1 MSSSKKNSSIDR
13 DHWASIKVTLTKAE
27 KMMKTCI
34 KADQPFWLWGSP
46 GIGKSEICRQLAR
59 EGDFD
64 YMLELT
70 PATFD
75 LVDGR
80 IPVPKENVKVTRT
93 CLRTGKKKEETIKG
107 LVSDFA
113 ISTMF
118 PRDGKTFLL
127 CDDLATAAP
136 ILQPQFFALLKD
148 KRIGTF
154 VLPEG
159 SYVCAASNR
168 PQDKAGATMPITP
181 IRGRVT
187 HIYAVPCMKK
197 FEEIATKHKFN
208 PGLVAWVAGG
218 IKTTNSLNTGH
229 DGSKVSDALSYFDV
243 NDVTTGCSPRN
254 IERLSDIL
262 NSPDF
267 SMDCLE
273 EFACG
278 TIGVVCGTQFSYY
291 YRSDYLKNVRVQDIL
306 DDPMNCE
313 LPDSSRP
320 DLLYAL
326 LLQLLGAIKTDNANE
341 SKKNARA
348 ATEFVMHRI
357 NNKAKSSI
365 FIHNAM
371 HSNPKY
377 FSMLTKDQQ
386 KYLINNFAAIF
397 ASAVS

>member
-1 MSSSKKNSSIDR
+1 MSSKTKSAVER
-13 DHWASIKVTLTKAE
+13 DHWSSIKVTLTKAE
-27 KMMKTCI
+27 KMMRTCI
-34 KADQPFWLWGSP
+34 SAGQPFWLWGSP

-59 EGDFD
+59 EGEFD

-80 IPVPKENVKVTRT
+80 IPVPKENVTVKRT
-93 CLRTGKKKEETIKG
+93 NLKTGKETEETIEG

-154 VLPEG
+154 ELPEG

-187 HIYAVPCMKK
+187 HIYAVPCIKK
-197 FEEIATKHKFN
+197 FEEIAVKHNFN
-208 PGLVAWVAGG
+208 PGLVAWVTGG
-218 IKTTNSLNTGH
+218 LKTTNTITKGK
-229 DGSKVSDALSYFDV
+229 DGEKVSDALTYFDV
-243 NDVTTGCSPRN
+243 DDVTTGCSPRN

-262 NSPDF
+262 NSPGF
-267 SMDCLE
+267 TMDCLK
-273 EFACG
+273 EFCCG
-278 TIGVVCGTQFSYY
+278 TIGVVCGTQFSHYY
-291 YRSDYLKNVRVQDIL
+291 ESDYLRNIRVQDVL
-306 DDPMNCE
+306 DDPEGCDIPNKN
-313 LPDSSRP
+313 RP

-326 LLQLLGAIKTDNANE
+326 LMQLLNAINTDDKTVA
-341 SKKNARA
+341 KKNARA
-348 ATEFVMHRI
+348 ATTFIMKRI
-357 NNKAKSSI
+357 DNKAKSSI

-371 HSNPKY
+371 SRNPKY

-386 KYLINNFAAIF
+386 QYLIQEFASIFAA
-397 ASAVS
+397 AV

>member
-1 MSSSKKNSSIDR
+1 MSSNKKTVDR
-13 DHWASIKVTLTKAE
+13 DHWSSIRVSLTKAE
-27 KMMKTCI
+27 KMMKACI
-34 KADQPFWLWGSP
+34 SADQPFWLWGSP

-80 IPVPKENVKVTRT
+80 IPVPKEDVTVTRT
-93 CLRTGKKKEETIKG
+93 DLRTGKKKEETIKG

-154 VLPEG
+154 ELPEG

-187 HIYAVPCMKK
+187 HIYAVPCIKK
-197 FEEIATKHKFN
+197 FEEVAIKQNFN
-208 PGLVAWVAGG
+208 AGLVAWVTGG
-218 IKTTNSLNTGH
+218 IKTTNALNKGH
-229 DGSKVSDALSYFDV
+229 DGTKVSDALSYFDV
-243 NDVTTGCSPRN
+243 DDVTTGCSPRN
-254 IERLSDIL
+254 IERLSHIL
-262 NSPDF
+262 NSPGF
-267 SMDCLE
+267 SMDCLK
-273 EFACG
+273 EFCCG
-278 TIGVVCGTQFSYY
+278 TIGVVCGTQFSHYY
-291 YRSDYLKNVRVQDIL
+291 ESDYLRNIRVQDVL
-306 DDPMNCE
+306 DDPMGCS

-326 LLQLLGAIKTDNANE
+326 LMQLLMAIDTDNSALN
-341 SKKNARA
+341 KKNARA
-348 ATEFVMHRI
+348 ATEFVMKRI
-357 NNKAKSSI
+357 DNKAKSSI

-371 HSNPKY
+371 TRNKNY
-377 FSMLTKDQQ
+377 FKMLTKEQQ
-386 KYLINNFAAIF
+386 QYLIQNYSAIF